1 MTDEIL
7 KNISDR
13 FESCTDP
20 EDRNQEK
27 GMFILL

>member
-27 GMFILL
+27 GMLTSL